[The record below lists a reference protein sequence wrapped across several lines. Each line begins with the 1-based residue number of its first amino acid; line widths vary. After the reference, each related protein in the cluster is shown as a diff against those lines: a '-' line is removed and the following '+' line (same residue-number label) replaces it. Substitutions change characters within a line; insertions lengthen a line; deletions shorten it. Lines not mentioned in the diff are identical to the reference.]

1 MCYEQVSTQIDI
13 SRQELEKERNK
24 NSELQRQN
32 ACVTAKLSDLEC
44 SWSGV
49 HLRPK
54 GNVSNHKKRVGKE
67 KFAGV
72 HGVRKHPKIKVN
84 H

>member
-1 MCYEQVSTQIDI
+1 M
-13 SRQELEKERNK
+13 
-24 NSELQRQN
+24 
-32 ACVTAKLSDLEC
+32 TAKLSDIEC